1 MATRVNIPTPL
12 RPYAEGHSVVALE
25 GGTIDEILI
34 ALARQFPKLHT
45 HLLDERGELR
55 PFINVYLN
63 TADIRYLQKQQT
75 PIKQGDVI
83 WIVPSVAG
91 G

>member
-1 MATRVNIPTPL
+1 MTTKVNIPTPL
-12 RPYAEGHSVVALE
+12 RPYTEGHSVVNLE
-25 GGTIDEILI
+25 GQTIDDILI
-34 ALARQFPKLHT
+34 ALARKFPRVHT
-45 HLLDERGELR
+45 HLLDEKGELR
-55 PFINVYLN
+55 AFVNVYLN

-75 PIKQGDVI
+75 LIKPGDII